1 MTDATPA
8 ALPAVLIVHPDGAVA
23 RALAEEAA
31 RGGWARAEAAWDLAG
46 ALAVGPGRFDAAA
59 LDDATGPG
67 VAEALREAGFAGPIL
82 ALGGASAE
90 VSDAMG
96 KPFRLAEFLARL
108 RRLLDAARAVDER
121 SIPIGSF
128 VFRPAA
134 RQLIG
139 PAPDAVARLTEKEA
153 AILVFLHDAGG
164 AAVERQTL
172 LSEVWGYNEQV
183 DTHTL
188 ETHIYRLRQKIEAD
202 PARARYLV
210 TEAGGYRLVAG
221 AE

>member
-1 MTDATPA
+1 MNVGKIPRSSRRAFNCA
-8 ALPAVLIVHPDGAVA
+8 ASRRV
-23 RALAEEAA
+23 
-31 RGGWARAEAAWDLAG
+31 RGTTG
-46 ALAVGPGRFDAAA
+46 
-59 LDDATGPG
+59 ATGPG

-139 PAPDAVARLTEKEA
+139 PAPDAVARLT
-153 AILVFLHDAGG
+153 D
-164 AAVERQTL
+164 
-172 LSEVWGYNEQV
+172 
-183 DTHTL
+183 
-188 ETHIYRLRQKIEAD
+188 
-202 PARARYLV
+202 V
-210 TEAGGYRLVAG
+210 TTP
-221 AE
+221 